1 MDKKLIY
8 LIDDEKSFTRLME
21 HWIKDRWNYRLKVF
35 NSTSEF
41 LVYEDEEPDLIL
53 LDIMLP
59 GEMNGVELLKYI
71 KGKNPDIPVIMLS
84 AQGNVDVAVETI
96 KIGAFD
102 YFSKP
107 VDLNKLEISIKNAIK
122 NYELQKKVKT
132 LLEEREKIYQ
142 FDNIIAIDDKMQ
154 EVFKLMKKVL
164 NTSVNILIYGESGTG
179 KELIARAIHANSNRR
194 DKPFVVVNCASIPKD
209 LLESELFGHEKGSFT
224 GAFQRKIGKFELAD
238 GGTIFLDEIG
248 ELELSLQA
256 KLLRVIQDKTFERVG
271 GNESITTT
279 ARIISATNKD
289 LKKAVD
295 EKLFR
300 EDLYYR
306 LSTFPITVP
315 PLRERRGDIV
325 VLADHFVKKFA
336 EEANIPTPS
345 ITKEV
350 IEIFLRYPWPGNV
363 RELENVLQ
371 RAVLICDENKIQ
383 VKDLPISLQAYLPE
397 VLSSTKEQISLSE
410 THEIIPLEKVKENA
424 LRHALKITK
433 GNIQEAARKLQI
445 GRATIY
451 RMLKEYNIK
460 IDKEE

>member
-1 MDKKLIY
+1 MEKKLIF
-8 LIDDEKSFTRLME
+8 LIDDEFNFTRLME
-21 HWIKDRWNYRLKVF
+21 HWIKDRWNYRLKIF
-35 NSTSEF
+35 NSTSEY
-41 LVYEDEEPDLIL
+41 LQYQDEEPDLIL

-59 GEMNGVELLKYI
+59 GEMNGFELLKLI
-71 KGKNPDIPVIMLS
+71 KTQNPDLPVIMLS
-84 AQGNVDVAVETI
+84 AQGNVDLAVETI
-96 KIGAFD
+96 KVGAFD

-107 VDLNKLEISIKNAIK
+107 VDLTKLEISIKNAIK
-122 NYELQKKVKT
+122 NYDLQKKIKS

-164 NTSVNILIYGESGTG
+164 NTNVNVLIYGESGTG
-179 KELIARAIHANSNRR
+179 KELIARAIHANSDRK

-271 GNESITTT
+271 GNEPITTT
-279 ARIISATNKD
+279 ARIISATNRD
-289 LKKAVD
+289 LKRAVD

-306 LSTFPITVP
+306 LSTFPILVP
-315 PLRERRGDIV
+315 PLRERKGDIV
-325 VLADHFVKKFA
+325 VLAEHFVRKFA
-336 EEANIPTPS
+336 EEAKVPVPA

-383 VKDLPISLQAYLPE
+383 VKDLPISLQAYIPE
-397 VLSSTKEQISLSE
+397 IIVESDLQKFSDE
-410 THEIIPLEKVKENA
+410 THEIIPLEKIKENA
-424 LRHALKITK
+424 LRHALKVTK
-433 GNIQEAARKLQI
+433 GNIQEAARRLKI

-451 RMLKEYNIK
+451 RMIKEYKIK
-460 IDKEE
+460 VDRYE

>member
-1 MDKKLIY
+1 MEKKLIF
-8 LIDDEKSFTRLME
+8 LIDDEVNFTRLME
-21 HWIKDRWNYRLKVF
+21 HWIKDRWNYRLKIF
-35 NSTSEF
+35 NSTSEY
-41 LVYEDEEPDLIL
+41 LRYEGEEPDLIL

-59 GEMNGVELLKYI
+59 GELDGVELLKKI
-71 KGKNPDIPVIMLS
+71 KIQNPDLPVIMLS
-84 AQGNVDVAVETI
+84 AQGKVDIAVETI

-107 VDLNKLEISIKNAIK
+107 VDLQKLEISIRNAIK

-132 LLEEREKIYQ
+132 LLEEQEKIYK
-142 FDNIIAIDDKMQ
+142 FDNIIAIDEKMQ

-164 NTSVNILIYGESGTG
+164 NTNVNVLIYGESGTG
-179 KELIARAIHANSNRR
+179 KELIARAIHANSDRR

-279 ARIISATNKD
+279 ARIISATNRD

-306 LSTFPITVP
+306 LSTFPILVP
-315 PLRERRGDIV
+315 PLRERKGDIV
-325 VLADHFVKKFA
+325 VLAEHFVKKFS
-336 EEANIPTPS
+336 EEAKVPTPS

-371 RAVLICDENKIQ
+371 RAVLICDDNKIRI
-383 VKDLPISLQAYLPE
+383 KDLPLSLQAYLPE
-397 VLSSTKEQISLSE
+397 ALTGEVSSAISSE

-424 LRHALKITK
+424 LRHALKVTK
-433 GNIQEAARKLQI
+433 GNIQEAARRLQI

-451 RMLKEYNIK
+451 RMMKEYNIK
-460 IDKEE
+460 PAKE

>member
-1 MDKKLIY
+1 MEKKLIF
-8 LIDDEKSFTRLME
+8 LIDDEINFTKLME
-21 HWIKDRWNYRLKVF
+21 HWIRERWNYNLKVF
-35 NSTSEF
+35 NSTSDF
-41 LVYEDEEPDLIL
+41 LKHQDEEPDLVL

-59 GEMNGVELLKYI
+59 GEMNGIELLKYI
-71 KGKNPDIPVIMLS
+71 KSLNPELPIIMLS

-96 KIGAFD
+96 KIGAYD

-107 VDLNKLEISIKNAIK
+107 VELNKLEISIKNAIK
-122 NYELQKKVKT
+122 SYELQKKVKS
-132 LLEEREKIYQ
+132 LLEERERIYQ

-164 NTSVNILIYGESGTG
+164 NTSVNVLIYGESGTG
-179 KELIARAIHANSNRR
+179 KELIARAIHANSDRK

-224 GAFQRKIGKFELAD
+224 GAFQRKIGKFELAN

-271 GNESITTT
+271 GNEPITTT

-315 PLRERRGDIV
+315 PLRERKGDIV

-336 EEANIPTPS
+336 AEAKVPTPS

-371 RAVLICDENKIQ
+371 RAVLICDENRIQ

-397 VLSSTKEQISLSE
+397 VLTE
-410 THEIIPLEKVKENA
+410 TSHQLTSAERHEIIPLEKVKENA
-424 LRHALKITK
+424 LRHALKVTK
-433 GNIQEAARKLQI
+433 GNIQEAARRLKI

>member
-1 MDKKLIY
+1 MEKKLIF
-8 LIDDEKSFTRLME
+8 LIDDEVNFTRLME
-21 HWIKDRWNYRLKVF
+21 HWIKDRWNYRLKIF
-35 NSTSEF
+35 NSISEY
-41 LVYEDEEPDLIL
+41 LRYEGEEPDLIL

-59 GEMNGVELLKYI
+59 GELDGVELLKKI
-71 KGKNPDIPVIMLS
+71 KIQNPDLPVIMLS
-84 AQGNVDVAVETI
+84 AQGKVDIAVETI

-107 VDLNKLEISIKNAIK
+107 VDLQKLEISIRNAIK

-132 LLEEREKIYQ
+132 LLEEQEKIYK

-164 NTSVNILIYGESGTG
+164 NTNVNVLIYGESGTG
-179 KELIARAIHANSNRR
+179 KELIARAIHANSDRR

-279 ARIISATNKD
+279 ARIISATNRD

-306 LSTFPITVP
+306 LSTFPILVP
-315 PLRERRGDIV
+315 PLRERKGDIV
-325 VLADHFVKKFA
+325 VLAEHFVKKFS
-336 EEANIPTPS
+336 EEAKVPTPS

-371 RAVLICDENKIQ
+371 RAVLICDDNKIRI
-383 VKDLPISLQAYLPE
+383 KDLPLSLQAYLPE
-397 VLSSTKEQISLSE
+397 ALTGEVSSATSLE

-424 LRHALKITK
+424 LRHALKVTK
-433 GNIQEAARKLQI
+433 GNIQEAARRLQI

-451 RMLKEYNIK
+451 RMMKEYNIK
-460 IDKEE
+460 PAKE

>member
-1 MDKKLIY
+1 MEKKLIF
-8 LIDDEKSFTRLME
+8 LIDDEVNFARLME
-21 HWIKDRWNYRLKVF
+21 HWIKERWNYRLKIF
-35 NSTSEF
+35 NSTNDY
-41 LVYEDEEPDLIL
+41 LNYEGEEPDLIL

-59 GEMNGVELLKYI
+59 GEFNGVELLKKI
-71 KGKNPDIPVIMLS
+71 KFQNPDLPVIMLS

-96 KIGAFD
+96 KLGAFD

-107 VDLNKLEISIKNAIK
+107 VDLPKLEIAIRNAIK
-122 NYELQKKVKT
+122 NYDLQKKVKS
-132 LLEEREKIYQ
+132 LLEEQQKIYQ
-142 FDNIIAIDDKMQ
+142 FDNIIAIDDRMQ

-164 NTSVNILIYGESGTG
+164 NTNVNVLIYGESGTG
-179 KELIARAIHANSNRR
+179 KELIARAIHSNSDRK

-271 GNESITTT
+271 GNEPITTT

-289 LKKAVD
+289 LKKAVQ

-306 LSTFPITVP
+306 LSTFPILVP
-315 PLRERRGDIV
+315 PLRERKGDIV
-325 VLADHFVKKFA
+325 ILAEHFVKKFSQ
-336 EEANIPTPS
+336 EAKVPTPS

-350 IEIFLRYPWPGNV
+350 IEIFIRYPWPGNV

-371 RAVLICDENKIQ
+371 RAVLICDDNKIR
-383 VKDLPISLQAYLPE
+383 VKDLPLSLQAYLPE
-397 VLSSTKEQISLSE
+397 ALVGEISSKIDAES
-410 THEIIPLEKVKENA
+410 HEIIPLEKVKENA
-424 LRHALKITK
+424 LRHALKVTK
-433 GNIQEAARKLQI
+433 GNIQEAARRLQI

-451 RMLKEYNIK
+451 RMMKEYNIK
-460 IDKEE
+460 FEKE

>member
-1 MDKKLIY
+1 MEKKLIF
-8 LIDDEKSFTRLME
+8 LIDDEVNFTRLME
-21 HWIKDRWNYRLKVF
+21 HWIKERWNYRLRVF
-35 NSTSEF
+35 NSTNDF
-41 LVYEDEEPDLIL
+41 LNYDEEEPDLIL

-59 GEMNGVELLKYI
+59 GEMNGVELLRHI
-71 KGKNPDIPVIMLS
+71 KSKNPDLPVIMLS

-164 NTSVNILIYGESGTG
+164 NTSVNVLIYGESGTG
-179 KELIARAIHANSNRR
+179 KELIARAIHANSDRK

-271 GNESITTT
+271 GNEPITTT

-336 EEANIPTPS
+336 EEAKIPTPS

-371 RAVLICDENKIQ
+371 RAVLICDDNKIQ

-397 VLSSTKEQISLSE
+397 VLADTSKNLASGES
-410 THEIIPLEKVKENA
+410 HEIIPLEKVKENA
-424 LRHALKITK
+424 LRHALKVTK
-433 GNIQEAARKLQI
+433 GNIQETARRLQI

-460 IDKEE
+460 VDKD

>member
-1 MDKKLIY
+1 MEKKLIF
-8 LIDDEKSFTRLME
+8 LIDDEVNFTRLME
-21 HWIKDRWNYRLKVF
+21 HWIKERWNYRLRVF
-35 NSTSEF
+35 NSTNDF
-41 LVYEDEEPDLIL
+41 LSYDEEEPDLIL

-59 GEMNGVELLKYI
+59 GELNGVELLRHI
-71 KGKNPDIPVIMLS
+71 KNKNPDLPVIMLS

-164 NTSVNILIYGESGTG
+164 NTSVNVLIYGESGTG
-179 KELIARAIHANSNRR
+179 KELIARAIHANSDRK

-271 GNESITTT
+271 GNEPITTT

-336 EEANIPTPS
+336 EEAKIPTPS

-371 RAVLICDENKIQ
+371 RAVLICDDNKIQ

-397 VLSSTKEQISLSE
+397 VLVDTSKNLASGES
-410 THEIIPLEKVKENA
+410 HEIIPLEKVKENA
-424 LRHALKITK
+424 LRHALKVTK
-433 GNIQEAARKLQI
+433 GNIQEAARRLQI

-460 IDKEE
+460 VDKD

>member
-1 MDKKLIY
+1 MEKKLIF
-8 LIDDEKSFTRLME
+8 LIDDEINFTRLMQ
-21 HWIKDRWNYRLKVF
+21 HWIEDRWNYSLKIF
-35 NSTSEF
+35 NSTDEF
-41 LVYEDEEPDLIL
+41 LKYEGEEPNLIL

-59 GEMNGVELLKYI
+59 GELNGVELLKWI
-71 KGKNPDIPVIMLS
+71 KNHNPELPVIMLS
-84 AQGNVDVAVETI
+84 AQGNVDIAVETI

-107 VDLNKLEISIKNAIK
+107 VDLTKLEIAIKNAIK
-122 NYELQKKVKT
+122 NYELQKRVKL

-164 NTSVNILIYGESGTG
+164 NTNVNVLIYGESGTG
-179 KELIARAIHANSNRR
+179 KELIARAIHANSERK

-271 GNESITTT
+271 GNEPITTT

-295 EKLFR
+295 QKLFR

-306 LSTFPITVP
+306 LSTFPILVP
-315 PLRERRGDIV
+315 PLRERKGDIV
-325 VLADHFVKKFA
+325 VLAEHFVRKFA
-336 EEANIPTPS
+336 EEAKTPVPS
-345 ITKEV
+345 ITREV

-371 RAVLICDENKIQ
+371 RAVLICDNNSIQ
-383 VKDLPISLQAYLPE
+383 IKDLPLSLQAYVAETLG
-397 VLSSTKEQISLSE
+397 SSSSFLFSGGS
-410 THEIIPLEKVKENA
+410 HEIIPLEKVKENA
-424 LRHALKITK
+424 LRHALKITG
-433 GNIQEAARKLQI
+433 GNIQEAARRLQI

-451 RMLKEYNIK
+451 RMIKEYNIK
-460 IDKEE
+460 IERSE

>member
-1 MDKKLIY
+1 L
-8 LIDDEKSFTRLME
+8 
-21 HWIKDRWNYRLKVF
+21 
-35 NSTSEF
+35 
-41 LVYEDEEPDLIL
+41 
-53 LDIMLP
+53 
-59 GEMNGVELLKYI
+59 
-71 KGKNPDIPVIMLS
+71 PVIMLS
-84 AQGNVDVAVETI
+84 AQGKVDIAVETI

-107 VDLNKLEISIKNAIK
+107 VDLQKLEISIRNAIK

-132 LLEEREKIYQ
+132 LLEEQEKIYK
-142 FDNIIAIDDKMQ
+142 FDNIIAIDEKMQ

-164 NTSVNILIYGESGTG
+164 NTNVNVLIYGESGTG
-179 KELIARAIHANSNRR
+179 KELIARAIHANSDRR

-279 ARIISATNKD
+279 ARIISATNRD

-306 LSTFPITVP
+306 LSTFPILVP
-315 PLRERRGDIV
+315 PLRERKGDIV
-325 VLADHFVKKFA
+325 VLAEHFVKKFS
-336 EEANIPTPS
+336 EEAKVPTPS

-371 RAVLICDENKIQ
+371 RAVLICDDNKIRI
-383 VKDLPISLQAYLPE
+383 KDLPLSLQAYLPE
-397 VLSSTKEQISLSE
+397 ALTGEVSSAISSE

-424 LRHALKITK
+424 LRHALKVTK
-433 GNIQEAARKLQI
+433 GNIQEAARRLQI

-451 RMLKEYNIK
+451 RMMKEYNIK
-460 IDKEE
+460 PAKE

>member
-1 MDKKLIY
+1 MEKKLIF
-8 LIDDEKSFTRLME
+8 LIDDEVNFARLME
-21 HWIKDRWNYRLKVF
+21 HWIKERWNYRLKIF
-35 NSTSEF
+35 NSTNDY
-41 LVYEDEEPDLIL
+41 LNYEGEEPDLIL

-59 GEMNGVELLKYI
+59 GEFNGVELLKKI
-71 KGKNPDIPVIMLS
+71 KFQNPDLPVIMLS

-96 KIGAFD
+96 KLGAFD

-107 VDLNKLEISIKNAIK
+107 VDLPKLEIAIRNAIK
-122 NYELQKKVKT
+122 NYDLQKKVKS
-132 LLEEREKIYQ
+132 LLEEQQKIYQ
-142 FDNIIAIDDKMQ
+142 FDNIIAIDDRMQ

-164 NTSVNILIYGESGTG
+164 NTNVNVLIYGESGTG
-179 KELIARAIHANSNRR
+179 KELIARAIHSNSDRK

-271 GNESITTT
+271 GNEPITTT

-289 LKKAVD
+289 LKKAVQ

-306 LSTFPITVP
+306 LSTFPILVP
-315 PLRERRGDIV
+315 PLRERKGDIV
-325 VLADHFVKKFA
+325 ILAEHFVKKFSQ
-336 EEANIPTPS
+336 EAKVPTPS

-350 IEIFLRYPWPGNV
+350 IEIFIRYPWPGNV

-371 RAVLICDENKIQ
+371 RAVLICDDNKIR
-383 VKDLPISLQAYLPE
+383 VKDLPLSL
-397 VLSSTKEQISLSE
+397 
-410 THEIIPLEKVKENA
+410 
-424 LRHALKITK
+424 
-433 GNIQEAARKLQI
+433 
-445 GRATIY
+445 
-451 RMLKEYNIK
+451 
-460 IDKEE
+460 

>member
-1 MDKKLIY
+1 MEKKLIF
-8 LIDDEKSFTRLME
+8 LIDDEVNFTRLME
-21 HWIKDRWNYRLKVF
+21 HWIKERWNYRLRVF
-35 NSTSEF
+35 NSTNDF
-41 LVYEDEEPDLIL
+41 LNYDEEEPDLIL

-59 GEMNGVELLKYI
+59 GEMNGVELLRHI
-71 KGKNPDIPVIMLS
+71 KSKNPDLPVIMLS

-164 NTSVNILIYGESGTG
+164 NTSVNVLIYGESGTG
-179 KELIARAIHANSNRR
+179 KELIARAIHANSDRK

-271 GNESITTT
+271 GNEPITTT

-336 EEANIPTPS
+336 EEAKIPTPS

-371 RAVLICDENKIQ
+371 RAVLICDDNKIQ

-397 VLSSTKEQISLSE
+397 VLADTSKNLASGES
-410 THEIIPLEKVKENA
+410 HEIIPLEKVKENA
-424 LRHALKITK
+424 LRHALKVTK
-433 GNIQEAARKLQI
+433 GNIQEAARRLQI

-460 IDKEE
+460 VDKD

>member
-1 MDKKLIY
+1 MEKKLIF
-8 LIDDEKSFTRLME
+8 LIDDEVNFTRLME
-21 HWIKDRWNYRLKVF
+21 HWIKDRWNYRLKIF
-35 NSTSEF
+35 NSTSEY
-41 LVYEDEEPDLIL
+41 LQYQDEEPDLIL

-59 GEMNGVELLKYI
+59 GEMNGFELLKLI
-71 KGKNPDIPVIMLS
+71 KSQNPDLPVIMLS
-84 AQGNVDVAVETI
+84 AQGNVDLAVETI
-96 KIGAFD
+96 KVGAFD

-107 VDLNKLEISIKNAIK
+107 VDLTKLEISIKNAIK
-122 NYELQKKVKT
+122 NYDLQKKIKS

-164 NTSVNILIYGESGTG
+164 NTNVNVLIYGESGTG
-179 KELIARAIHANSNRR
+179 KELIARAIHANSDRK

-271 GNESITTT
+271 GNEPITTT
-279 ARIISATNKD
+279 ARIISATNRD

-306 LSTFPITVP
+306 LSTFPILVP
-315 PLRERRGDIV
+315 PLRERKGDIV
-325 VLADHFVKKFA
+325 VLAEHFVRKFA
-336 EEANIPTPS
+336 EEAKVPVPA

-383 VKDLPISLQAYLPE
+383 VKDLPISLQAYIPE
-397 VLSSTKEQISLSE
+397 IIVESDLQKFSDE
-410 THEIIPLEKVKENA
+410 THEIIPLEKIKENA
-424 LRHALKITK
+424 LRHALKVTK
-433 GNIQEAARKLQI
+433 GNIQEAARRLKI

-451 RMLKEYNIK
+451 RMIKEYKIK
-460 IDKEE
+460 VDRYE

>member
-1 MDKKLIY
+1 MERKLIY
-8 LIDDEKSFTRLME
+8 LIDDEINFTRLME
-21 HWIKDRWNYRLKVF
+21 HWIKERWNYRLKIF

-41 LVYEDEEPDLIL
+41 LKFEGEEPDLIL

-59 GEMNGVELLKYI
+59 GEMNGVELLRYLKNQ
-71 KGKNPDIPVIMLS
+71 NPDLPVIMLS
-84 AQGNVDVAVETI
+84 AQGNVDIAVETI

-107 VDLNKLEISIKNAIK
+107 VDLTKLEISIKNAIK
-122 NYELQKKVKT
+122 NYDLQKKVKS

-142 FDNIIAIDDKMQ
+142 FDNIIAIDDRMQ

-164 NTSVNILIYGESGTG
+164 NSSVNVLIYGESGTG
-179 KELIARAIHANSNRR
+179 KELIARAIHANSDRK

-271 GNESITTT
+271 GNEPITTT

-306 LSTFPITVP
+306 LSTFPIPVP
-315 PLRERRGDIV
+315 PLRERKGDIV

-336 EEANIPTPS
+336 QEAKVPVPS
-345 ITKEV
+345 LSKEV

-371 RAVLICDENKIQ
+371 RAVLICDDNKIQ
-383 VKDLPISLQAYLPE
+383 VKDLPLALQAYIPE
-397 VLSSTKEQISLSE
+397 IITQTLSDSTRE
-410 THEIIPLEKVKENA
+410 THEIIPLEKIKENA
-424 LRHALKITK
+424 LRHALKVTK
-433 GNIQEAARKLQI
+433 GNIQEAARRLQI

-460 IDKEE
+460 IDKDE

>member
-1 MDKKLIY
+1 MEKKLIF
-8 LIDDEKSFTRLME
+8 LIDDEVNFTRLME
-21 HWIKDRWNYRLKVF
+21 HWIKDRWNYRLKIF
-35 NSTSEF
+35 NSISEY
-41 LVYEDEEPDLIL
+41 LRYEGEEPDLIL

-59 GEMNGVELLKYI
+59 GELDGVELLKKI
-71 KGKNPDIPVIMLS
+71 KIQNPDLPVIMLS
-84 AQGNVDVAVETI
+84 AQGKVDIAVETI

-107 VDLNKLEISIKNAIK
+107 VDLQKLEISIRNAIK

-132 LLEEREKIYQ
+132 LLEEQEKIYR

-164 NTSVNILIYGESGTG
+164 NTNVNVLIYGESGTG
-179 KELIARAIHANSNRR
+179 KELIARAIHANSDRR

-248 ELELSLQA
+248 ELELSFQA

-279 ARIISATNKD
+279 ARIISATNRD

-306 LSTFPITVP
+306 LSTFPILVP
-315 PLRERRGDIV
+315 PLRERKGDIV
-325 VLADHFVKKFA
+325 VLAEHFVKKFS
-336 EEANIPTPS
+336 EEAKVPTPS

-371 RAVLICDENKIQ
+371 RAVLICDDNKIRI
-383 VKDLPISLQAYLPE
+383 KDLPLSLQAYLPE
-397 VLSSTKEQISLSE
+397 ALTGEVSSATSLE

-424 LRHALKITK
+424 LRHALKVTK
-433 GNIQEAARKLQI
+433 GNIQEAARRLQI

-451 RMLKEYNIK
+451 RMMKEYNIK
-460 IDKEE
+460 PAKE

>member
-8 LIDDEKSFTRLME
+8 LIDDEKSFSRLME

-41 LVYEDEEPDLIL
+41 LEYEDEEPDLIL

-71 KGKNPDIPVIMLS
+71 KSKNPDIPVIMLS

>member
-1 MDKKLIY
+1 MEKKLIF
-8 LIDDEKSFTRLME
+8 LIDDEINFTKLME
-21 HWIKDRWNYRLKVF
+21 HWIRERWNYNLKVF
-35 NSTSEF
+35 HSTSDF
-41 LVYEDEEPDLIL
+41 LKHQEEEPDLVL

-59 GEMNGVELLKYI
+59 GEMNGIELLKYI
-71 KGKNPDIPVIMLS
+71 KNQNPELPIIMLS

-96 KIGAFD
+96 KIGAYD

-107 VDLNKLEISIKNAIK
+107 VELNKLEISIKNAIK
-122 NYELQKKVKT
+122 SYELQKKVKS

-164 NTSVNILIYGESGTG
+164 NTSVNVLIYGESGTG
-179 KELIARAIHANSNRR
+179 KELIARAIHANSDRK
-194 DKPFVVVNCASIPKD
+194 DKPFVVVNCASIPKN

-224 GAFQRKIGKFELAD
+224 GAFQRKIGKFELAN

-271 GNESITTT
+271 GNEPITTT

-315 PLRERRGDIV
+315 PLCERKGDIV

-336 EEANIPTPS
+336 AEAKVPTPS

-397 VLSSTKEQISLSE
+397 VLTEISHQVALSE
-410 THEIIPLEKVKENA
+410 RHEIIPLEKVKENA
-424 LRHALKITK
+424 LRHALKVTK
-433 GNIQEAARKLQI
+433 GNIQEAARRLKI

-460 IDKEE
+460 IDED

>member
-71 KGKNPDIPVIMLS
+71 KSKNPDIPVIMLS

>member
-1 MDKKLIY
+1 MEKKLIF
-8 LIDDEKSFTRLME
+8 LIDDEVNFTRLME
-21 HWIKDRWNYRLKVF
+21 HWIRERWGYNLKVF
-35 NSTSEF
+35 NSTSDF
-41 LVYEDEEPDLIL
+41 LQYEGEEPDLIL

-59 GEMNGVELLKYI
+59 GELDGVELLKVI
-71 KGKNPDIPVIMLS
+71 KNQNPDLPVIMLS
-84 AQGNVDVAVETI
+84 AQGNVDIAVETI

-107 VDLNKLEISIKNAIK
+107 VELNKLEIAIKNAIK
-122 NYELQKKVKT
+122 NYELQKKVKC

-142 FDNIIAIDDKMQ
+142 FDNIIAVDDKMQ
-154 EVFKLMKKVL
+154 EVFKLMKKVI
-164 NTSVNILIYGESGTG
+164 NTSVNVLIYGESGTG
-179 KELIARAIHANSNRR
+179 KELIARAIHANSNRK

-271 GNESITTT
+271 GNEQITTT

-306 LSTFPITVP
+306 LSTFPISVP
-315 PLRERRGDIV
+315 PLRERRSDIV
-325 VLADHFVKKFA
+325 VLADHFVRKFA
-336 EEANIPTPS
+336 AEANIQVPS

-383 VKDLPISLQAYLPE
+383 VKDLPLALQAYLPE
-397 VLSSTKEQISLSE
+397 ALASMPQNVQAE
-410 THEIIPLEKVKENA
+410 THEIIPLEKIKENA
-424 LRHALKITK
+424 LRHALKVTK
-433 GNIQEAARKLQI
+433 GNIQEAARRLKI

-451 RMLKEYNIK
+451 RMMKEYNIK
-460 IDKEE
+460 IEKEE